1 MTDPHDLSYDPHETS
16 GDAGG
21 PEPPSSG
28 GRRARWIVLLV
39 LLLALVGA
47 GVWYLFL
54 RAPQEPAPAPEPVA
68 QSAAEPARE
77 PAEVRP
83 EPPEIELPPLSASDE
98 LVRRLVGELSSHP
111 RVAAFLADEEL
122 VRRFVATVDN
132 VARGTSP
139 RPHLAAAAPDGGFPV
154 LEENGR
160 VLADPRGY
168 DRYDPL
174 VAAFTGLDPEG
185 SAETY
190 RRLEPLID
198 QAYRE
203 LGYPDREFDR
213 TLERAIA
220 ELLAVPVVE
229 GPVELVPEVQ
239 RYEYADPR
247 LEDLSAAQKHLLRAG
262 PDNVR
267 RVQNHLRALAAA
279 LGLEV

>member
-1 MTDPHDLSYDPHETS
+1 MTDPHDLSYDPHETP
-16 GDAGG
+16 GTGG

-28 GRRARWIVLLV
+28 GRRALWIVVLL

-68 QSAAEPARE
+68 QSAPEPARE

-98 LVRRLVGELSSHP
+98 VVRRLVGELSSHP
-111 RVAAFLADEEL
+111 RVAAFLAGEEL
-122 VRRFVATVDN
+122 VRKFVAAVDN

-139 RPHLAAAAPDGGFPV
+139 RPHLAAAAPEGSFPV
-154 LEENGR
+154 LEEDGR
-160 VLADPRGY
+160 VVVDPRGY

-190 RRLEPLID
+190 RRLEPLVD

-229 GPVELVPEVQ
+229 GPVELVPQVQ

-247 LEDLSAAQKHLLRAG
+247 LENLSAAQKHLLRTG

-267 RVQNHLRALAAA
+267 RVQARLRALAAA